1 MYRSLGVNW
10 ASSIP
15 AFLALVCVPF
25 PVLFWKYGAR
35 IRTKGPYSGEMTKM
49 IAQMQAKKEASG
61 EKNVAESAS
70 SSSEQEE
77 PQPDAGDIRQG
88 QDASNKV

>member
-1 MYRSLGVNW
+1 
-10 ASSIP
+10 
-15 AFLALVCVPF
+15 
-25 PVLFWKYGAR
+25 
-35 IRTKGPYSGEMTKM
+35 MTKM